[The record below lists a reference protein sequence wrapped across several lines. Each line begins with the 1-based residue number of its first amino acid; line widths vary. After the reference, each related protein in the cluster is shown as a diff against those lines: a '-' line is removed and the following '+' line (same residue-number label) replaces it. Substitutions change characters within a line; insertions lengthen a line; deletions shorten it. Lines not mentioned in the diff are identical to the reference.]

1 MAMDVLWLVGGG
13 VLSLL
18 LIFFRPTRVIGKGG
32 PWVLVGAVMLIVSMM
47 MLFWSVKDFGEPVDG
62 GAQGE
67 AAGLSGQDVDAL
79 VKALGE

>member
-1 MAMDVLWLVGGG
+1 MDMLWLVGGG

-18 LIFFRPTRVIGKGG
+18 LIVFRPTRVIGKGG
-32 PWVLVGAVMLIVSMM
+32 PWVLVGAAMLVVSMM
-47 MLFWSVKDFGEPVDG
+47 LLFWSVRDVGQPVEG

-67 AAGLSGQDVDAL
+67 AAGLSGQDVEAL

>member
-1 MAMDVLWLVGGG
+1 MDMLWLVGGG

-32 PWVLVGAVMLIVSMM
+32 PWVLVGAVMLVVSMM
-47 MLFWSVKDFGEPVDG
+47 LLFWSVRDVGVPG
-62 GAQGE
+62 GGDRGE
-67 AAGLSGQDVDAL
+67 AAGLRGKDVEAL

>member
-1 MAMDVLWLVGGG
+1 MDMLWLVGGG

-18 LIFFRPTRVIGKGG
+18 LIIFRPTRVIGKGG

-47 MLFWSVKDFGEPVDG
+47 LLFWSVKDFGQSTDG
-62 GAQGE
+62 GAAQGE